1 MFLYNIVTL
10 LCLIFANVAQFL
22 FANLYGESLDSSLYF
37 FSDNQY
43 YLSACLFFIP
53 SFLIIHGLSSKCA
66 LIAAGYRWGALLPS
80 TFLART
86 TDTSPREIRP

>member
-22 FANLYGESLDSSLYF
+22 FANLYSDSLDSSLYF

-43 YLSACLFFIP
+43 YLSACLFFHIQYP
-53 SFLIIHGLSSKCA
+53 YNSWFKFEMCLNCSGVSLGSFTAQYLLS
-66 LIAAGYRWGALLPS
+66 
-80 TFLART
+80 
-86 TDTSPREIRP
+86 